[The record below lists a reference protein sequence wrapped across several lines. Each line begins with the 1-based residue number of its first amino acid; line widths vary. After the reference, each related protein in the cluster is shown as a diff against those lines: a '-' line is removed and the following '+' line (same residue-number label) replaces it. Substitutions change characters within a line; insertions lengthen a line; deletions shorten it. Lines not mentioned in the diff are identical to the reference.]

1 MAQPADF
8 STDYSDE
15 PWTPPAQPEPAPAPQ
30 GPLTPKARAIAL
42 IAAIADEFARASA
55 PALAG
60 TAGAGAL
67 IALVC
72 FLKLLAW

>member
-8 STDYSDE
+8 STQ
-15 PWTPPAQPEPAPAPQ
+15 PFTPPAQKEPAPAPP
-30 GPLTPKARAIAL
+30 GPLTPKARAAAM
-42 IAAIADEFARASA
+42 IAAIADEFARASLQ
-55 PALAG
+55 ALAG